1 LNLLLVIKLDPALQ
15 LRVSSGAKMIMG
27 KAFSTAILLIAF
39 TFALTPIISAGRCID
54 TTWVLMSGSVKKY
67 GDESPGGWCN
77 VFAEVDSWAEVHA
90 FWVKPQILPIPG
102 IYVFHYARLATAS
115 MVKLNY
121 EEKDFYI
128 LGTWDAFKVTIVY
141 RDRDDTS
148 RIVEPI
154 AEGARGEFFVTGNWK
169 DFSISIDS
177 PNVKPISGTVVFHR
191 ITIRG
196 PIPRGDVRGF
206 STQTPDGRID
216 VVDLFFIAR
225 AYGSVP
231 GMSRYDFSLDLN
243 FDFMIDINDL
253 QILAANCGREY

>member
-1 LNLLLVIKLDPALQ
+1 LVIKLDPTLQ
-15 LRVSSGAKMIMG
+15 LSVNSGGKMSMG
-27 KAFSTAILLIAF
+27 KAFSAAILLIAL
-39 TFALTPIISAGRCID
+39 TLTVTPIINAGQCID
-54 TTWVLMSGSVKKY
+54 PTWVLMTGSVKKY
-67 GDESPGGWCN
+67 GDESLGGWCN

-121 EEKDFYI
+121 EEKDFYV

-154 AEGARGEFFVTGNWK
+154 AEGARGEFSVTGNWK

-177 PNVKPISGTVVFHR
+177 PDVKLISGTVVFHR

-196 PIPRGDVRGF
+196 PIPRGDIRGF

-216 VVDLFFIAR
+216 AVDLFFIAR

-231 GMSRYDFSLDLN
+231 GMSSYDFRVDLN
-243 FDFMIDINDL
+243 FDFKIDINDF
-253 QILAANCGREY
+253 QIFAANFGREY